1 LYHASIYMINIQ
13 SYKIVKESLLA
24 FSLEFRWNRDI
35 SVDGRARQR
44 NTLQSHVPLIHLKTV
59 LATSITIYAS
69 SLHFIQQMV
78 MNSVKKMSIYIEQ
91 NLVADLILLSAFRP
105 ITLCQ
110 WTSLNQLNLTLLV
123 QEHRY

>member
-1 LYHASIYMINIQ
+1 MINIQ
-13 SYKIVKESLLA
+13 SYKIVKESSLA

-69 SLHFIQQMV
+69 SLHFIEQMV
-78 MNSVKKMSIYIEQ
+78 MNSIKKMSTYIEK
-91 NLVADLILLSAFRP
+91 NLVADLILLKNTKSAFRP

>member
-91 NLVADLILLSAFRP
+91 NLVADLILLSASRP